1 MFQIG
6 EIAYT
11 IIDGTLNDDCPVEI
25 QTAGSIE
32 EVYHIVSSLE
42 EEYGDYTIIHGAVIK
57 ADFIPNS
64 FRSKDVIVL
73 FMDPDDYS
81 QGVAV
86 DMSCSAGEQIAK
98 AIEKVITGDLSVLP
112 FDISIQ
118 HTYLLVGYT
127 LSDGLHDFEQDEESI
142 DTVVK
147 IVNDGIDLEKE
158 FYGQK

>member
-1 MFQIG
+1 
-6 EIAYT
+6 
-11 IIDGTLNDDCPVEI
+11 
-25 QTAGSIE
+25 
-32 EVYHIVSSLE
+32 
-42 EEYGDYTIIHGAVIK
+42 
-57 ADFIPNS
+57 
-64 FRSKDVIVL
+64 
-73 FMDPDDYS
+73 MDPDDYS

-147 IVNDGIDLEKE
+147 IVNDGIDLKKE